1 MAALGTYRT
10 LANRPPNRFVRSQ
23 LPDRQITHWPRALEQ
38 DDRLHMVMDK
48 PFIFALR
55 NRASQPIL
63 VSGYARHAPAERST
77 P

>member
-1 MAALGTYRT
+1 LGQGAVDAAASSRETCLQGGD
-10 LANRPPNRFVRSQ
+10 P
-23 LPDRQITHWPRALEQ
+23 

-55 NRASQPIL
+55 NRASGLIL
-63 VSGYARHAPAERST
+63 VAGCAGHAPAERST